1 MKRIADEN
9 TVLAAAAT
17 LVSKGIYPS
26 CESVMEAIG
35 GGSKTTVL
43 RHLKEYHKRNP
54 GIKERLSGTLTDD
67 IPADF
72 LPTVRKTFN
81 MMLADV
87 ETYYATGRQKELEQE
102 LEETQ
107 EKLRVSNE
115 TVIRL
120 EARDAAQQRE
130 IDALKESV
138 ALLKELCEQLKS
150 QLKVVGKVASK
161 GN

>member
-26 CESVMEAIG
+26 CANVLEHIG

-43 RHLKEYHKRNP
+43 KHLKEYHKRNP

-67 IPADF
+67 IPAHF
-72 LPTVRKTFN
+72 VPLVRKTFN

-87 ETYYATGRQKELEQE
+87 ETYYATGRQKELENE
-102 LEETQ
+102 LEATQ
-107 EKLRVSNE
+107 EELRVSNE
-115 TVIRL
+115 TVIKL
-120 EARDAAQQRE
+120 EARDAAQQSE
-130 IDALKESV
+130 IDALKKSV
-138 ALLKELCEQLKS
+138 ALLEKLYAQLES
-150 QLKVVGKVASK
+150 QQKVVGK